1 MDSFEKLKQTKAL
14 FDEGIITEEEYLK
27 LKDRLMAEL
36 EKEHSAQPAKPAT
49 SNATA
54 QQVKSTPAPA
64 SQVNQSVAPVQPVVV
79 SDKGADT
86 GMKVLSF
93 LIPLVGLILFLVNQ
107 NTKPVEAKDEL
118 KWAAIGFGVGIMCY
132 VLMVGCAASSYY

>member
-14 FDEGIITEEEYLK
+14 LDQGVISEEEYQRLK
-27 LKDRLMAEL
+27 EKLML
-36 EKEHSAQPAKPAT
+36 EIEQGHKAAPKEQPVNNAQPAESQGT
-49 SNATA
+49 VNTA
-54 QQVKSTPAPA
+54 PPQGSYT
-64 SQVNQSVAPVQPVVV
+64 VQPAVI
-79 SDKGADT
+79 SQEGAST

-118 KWAAIGFGVGIMCY
+118 KWAAIGFGIGVLCY

>member
-14 FDEGIITEEEYLK
+14 LDQGVISEEEYQRLK
-27 LKDRLMAEL
+27 EKLML
-36 EKEHSAQPAKPAT
+36 EIEQGH
-49 SNATA
+49 
-54 QQVKSTPAPA
+54 KSTPNEQPANNTQPADSQGTVNAAPT
-64 SQVNQSVAPVQPVVV
+64 QSSYTVQPAVI
-79 SDKGADT
+79 SQEGATT

-118 KWAAIGFGVGIMCY
+118 KWAAIGFGIGILCY
-132 VLMVGCAASSYY
+132 VMMVGCAASSYY

>member
-14 FDEGIITEEEYLK
+14 LDQGIITEEEYQK
-27 LKDRLMAEL
+27 LKDRLMSEL
-36 EKEHSAQPAKPAT
+36 EKEHSVEPAQSAVPYATAKPTQSPQAPAANPGVVSVQPA
-49 SNATA
+49 
-54 QQVKSTPAPA
+54 
-64 SQVNQSVAPVQPVVV
+64 VV

-132 VLMVGCAASSYY
+132 VLLVGCAASSYY

>member
-1 MDSFEKLKQTKAL
+1 MDSFEKLKQTKTL

-27 LKDRLMAEL
+27 LKDRLMTEL
-36 EKEHSAQPAKPAT
+36 EKEHSAQPAKPAA
-49 SNATA
+49 SAAAA
-54 QQVKSTPAPA
+54 QPANSTPTPA
-64 SQVNQSVAPVQPVVV
+64 SAANQGVVSVQPAVV

-118 KWAAIGFGVGIMCY
+118 KWAAIGFGVGILCY
-132 VLMVGCAASSYY
+132 VLLVGCAASSYY